1 MQVSWAFV
9 DEFAGDD
16 WSVHVSQFGTP
27 FDAGFGSRPPPVPTP
42 PVMAGGASRQFLY
55 ALLIIACVGLG
66 VLLNW
71 AAREHRARTAL
82 SNANVEIRQSYTV
95 VLAKRNDL
103 ASFLTDPRT
112 RLYRLTGRD
121 EAAGRSVTVAWQEQT
136 RSGILIGDRMPVAP
150 DGQSFVMWH
159 LNSARQATAGGTF
172 RSDAAGTY
180 YDFRVPTGSADAG
193 TAGFLV
199 SLENDGEHELTKPG
213 HVVYEVR

>member
-1 MQVSWAFV
+1 MS
-9 DEFAGDD
+9 
-16 WSVHVSQFGTP
+16 P
-27 FDAGFGSRPPPVPTP
+27 FDAGFGNRPVQVQPPPTRPGP
-42 PVMAGGASRQFLY
+42 EGGASRQFLY

-82 SNANVEIRQSYTV
+82 SNANVEIRQSYTF

-136 RSGILIGDRMPVAP
+136 RSGILIGERVPPAP
-150 DGQSFVMWH
+150 DGQSFAIWH
-159 LNSARQATAGGTF
+159 LNSAQQATPGGTF

-180 YDFRVPTGSADAG
+180 YDFRAPGGSTSADAAG

-199 SLENDGEHELTKPG
+199 SLENDGEHEPTQPG